1 MQTPFNPS
9 NFLSVAEN
17 KGGIAKNSRFSVSIV
32 PPTTMSSSVPAE
44 SISFLCRAAEIPSIT
59 YDTTEDRVYGI
70 EVLKPYGVTFEPITL
85 SFYNVN
91 NFSPRIFWEEWIDH
105 IQPQKTRN
113 MSYYDNMIGDIKIYH
128 YSEDALE
135 PNPGFENYY
144 CQLNEAWPVKIAE
157 SELSWS
163 EDEPDAAAFD
173 VQIQY
178 KYWTSS
184 KRVVGSFNQSAGEYT
199 DSRLAE
205 FDPTDPKNSSKRGF

>member
-1 MQTPFNPS
+1 MRTPMSPTDFLNKAA
-9 NFLSVAEN
+9 NF
-17 KGGIAKNSRFSVSIV
+17 GGLAKNSRFSVSIV

-44 SISFLCRAAEIPSIT
+44 SISFLCKAAEIPSIT

-105 IQPQKTRN
+105 IQPQRSRN
-113 MSYYDNMIGDIKIYH
+113 MTYYDNMIGDIKIYH

-135 PNPGFENYY
+135 PSPGSEGYY
-144 CQLNEAWPVKIAE
+144 CQLNEAWPVSIQE
-157 SELSWS
+157 SELAWS

-184 KRVVGSFNQSAGEYT
+184 TKGRRFAGEQAAADNYT

-205 FDPTDPKNSSKRGF
+205 FKKDPSKVRGF